1 MYERKHE
8 PLLAR
13 HHFARRFVL
22 HFISASLFVVI
33 SLGLGVLGYMLFEG
47 LSVVDGYLNAAMILG
62 GMGPVDMPKS
72 TGGKIFAGSYAL
84 YSGLVFLFASAIVL
98 APLLH
103 RILHRF
109 HVEEN
114 E

>member
-8 PLLAR
+8 PLLPR
-13 HHFARRFVL
+13 YHFARRFVL
-22 HFISASLFVVI
+22 HFISATLFVVL

-47 LSVVDGYLNAAMILG
+47 LNIVDGYLNATMILG
-62 GMGPVDMPKS
+62 GMGPVDLPKT

-98 APLLH
+98 APIMH

-109 HVEEN
+109 HVEDEG
-114 E
+114 

>member
-8 PLLAR
+8 PLLESR
-13 HHFARRFVL
+13 QFARRFLL
-22 HFISASLFVVI
+22 HFASASTFIVA
-33 SLGLGVLGYMLFEG
+33 SLGLGIIGYMAFEG
-47 LSVVDGYLNAAMILG
+47 LNMVDGYLNATMILG
-62 GMGPVDMPKS
+62 GMGPVDMPK
-72 TGGKIFAGSYAL
+72 TVGGKVFAGTYAL
-84 YSGLVFLFASAIVL
+84 YSGLVFLFASAVVL

-109 HVEEN
+109 HVEEK